1 MESIVTGI
9 RATPTRKY
17 PWILR
22 SMIVDRT
29 IRVRII
35 RNAEYAVYHLE
46 LNNPHTECAVYN
58 EVSSHVP

>member
-1 MESIVTGI
+1 
-9 RATPTRKY
+9 
-17 PWILR
+17 
-22 SMIVDRT
+22 MIVDRT

-35 RNAEYAVYHLE
+35 RNAEYAEYAEYAVYHLE